1 MTPHPDMI
9 EDTAPRAR
17 RALRTRK
24 PAPASLPT
32 EPAPAP
38 KNPPRPILGK
48 RTLRGLRRLLG
59 GIAPGAYLHD
69 PELTAAV
76 RYLSAY
82 IRWYE
87 HPGVTAKRKARGQ
100 SIKAHGSRAETPES

>member
-9 EDTAPRAR
+9 EDTAPRPR

-24 PAPASLPT
+24 PAPA
-32 EPAPAP
+32 APAP

-48 RTLRGLRRLLG
+48 RTLRGLRRLLAN
-59 GIAPGAYLHD
+59 IAPGAYLHD

-82 IRWYE
+82 IRWHE

-100 SIKAHGSRAETPES
+100 AIKAHGSRAKTPET

>member
-9 EDTAPRAR
+9 EDTAPRPR

-24 PAPASLPT
+24 PAPAALPG
-32 EPAPAP
+32 EPA

-48 RTLRGLRRLLG
+48 RTLRGLRRLLA

-82 IRWYE
+82 IRWHE

-100 SIKAHGSRAETPES
+100 AIKAHGARAKTPET